1 MDANQKQGLSRRG
14 FFAAAGGGVLAAA
27 GISGAARADLPKMN
41 AAIAK
46 EFGSAS
52 AKKGRVHLKTP
63 IIAENGRVVPIQVTV
78 DSPMTGSDYVK
89 RVAIFVQEN
98 PNPDV
103 AIFHFTPECGKAW
116 VKTNCR
122 MGKTSPVVAVAE
134 MSDGS
139 IYTTQSTVKVT
150 IGGCGG

>member
-1 MDANQKQGLSRRG
+1 MDAGEKSGLSRRG
-14 FFAAAGGGVLAAA
+14 FFAAAGAGCLVAA
-27 GISGAARADLPKMN
+27 GVSSPARADLAKMN
-41 AAIAK
+41 ATVVK
-46 EFGSAS
+46 EFGPGPY
-52 AKKGRVHLKTP
+52 KQNKVHLKTP

-78 DSPMTGSDYVK
+78 ESPMTDSDYVK
-89 RVAIFVQEN
+89 RVAVFVQEN

-116 VKTNCR
+116 IKTRCR
-122 MGKTSPVVAVAE
+122 MSKSSPVVAVAE

-139 IYTTQSTVKVT
+139 VHTTQSTVKVT

>member
-1 MDANQKQGLSRRG
+1 MDAGGNRGLSRRG
-14 FFAAAGGGVLAAA
+14 FFAAAGAGCLAAA
-27 GISGAARADLPKMN
+27 GVSGPARADLAAMN
-41 AAIAK
+41 ATIAK
-46 EFGSAS
+46 AFGPGPY
-52 AKKGRVHLKTP
+52 KPGKVYLKTP

-78 DSPMTGSDYVK
+78 ESPMTEGDYVK
-89 RVAIFVQEN
+89 RVAVFVQEN

-116 VKTNCR
+116 VKTRCR
-122 MGKTSPVVAVAE
+122 MGTTSPVIAVAE

-139 IYTTQSTVKVT
+139 VHTTRSTVKVT

>member
-1 MDANQKQGLSRRG
+1 MDATEKHGLSRRG
-14 FFAAAGGGVLAAA
+14 FFAAAGAGVLAAA
-27 GISGAARADLPKMN
+27 GVSGSARADLPKMK

-46 EFGSAS
+46 EFGPGPY
-52 AKKGRVHLKTP
+52 KKNRVHLKTP

-78 DSPMTGSDYVK
+78 ESPMSDSDYVK
-89 RVAIFVQEN
+89 RVGVFVQEN
-98 PNPDV
+98 PSPEV
-103 AIFHFTPECGKAW
+103 AVFHFTPACGKGW

-122 MGKTSPVVAVAE
+122 MSKTSPVIAVAE

-139 IYTTQSTVKVT
+139 VHITQSTVKVT